1 MHPTQHMGQQQQRQQ
16 PPPQQQQGMPPHNM
30 MQMSPRTQVLAPL
43 RCRTRSAL
51 CAASS
56 SSRSPRC
63 AHPACVLFSG
73 AAAISAPTVADDVA
87 GQCLPNF
94 CFFGVCGGPL
104 GADVLCVS
112 LSPALFLSLCVCV
125 FCVQQQHPSQHPQS
139 QPHMQGMQP
148 QQHPGQPQQQVCGCL
163 CVGLGVGVC
172 VWVCSSPPLPLSCAR
187 PLSRARRLCCWPRIL
202 TPMLAV
208 KQAPPQQQ
216 PLPQQQQQVRP
227 RLGICGTEI
236 AARAAM
242 CGTEI
247 AYGGRCRRSTSSSQ
261 GTSRYSAPP

>member
-1 MHPTQHMGQQQQRQQ
+1 MGGPQGGGGGMHPTQHMGQQQQRQQ

-104 GADVLCVS
+104 GADVLC
-112 LSPALFLSLCVCV
+112 
-125 FCVQQQHPSQHPQS
+125 QQHPSQHPQS

-148 QQHPGQPQQQVCGCL
+148 QQHPGQPQQQL
-163 CVGLGVGVC
+163 PP
-172 VWVCSSPPLPLSCAR
+172 SPALL
-187 PLSRARRLCCWPRIL
+187 
-202 TPMLAV
+202 
-208 KQAPPQQQ
+208 
-216 PLPQQQQQVRP
+216 
-227 RLGICGTEI
+227 
-236 AARAAM
+236 RAAALARSPSVLLAANSYPHAG
-242 CGTEI
+242 CQAGAAAAAAPAPAATAGT
-247 AYGGRCRRSTSSSQ
+247 ATLGHL
-261 GTSRYSAPP
+261 RY